1 MHKQHGAAPE
11 TLFSDPESWSGDAV
25 SWRNRTFLL
34 FDRLPV
40 PLAISDPYGRVLM
53 ANPAMAAQWGELPG
67 RLRGRSAMD
76 LFRIPGPGQLHPIA
90 DAVRQGRRS
99 RYPVEVSWSTPS
111 GAERYGEL
119 TVDLLAD
126 APASHP
132 VLLLYLRVRGERA
145 AAPPPAAGTGAGE
158 ASEAELRI
166 LTLLAGG
173 STTARIAGEVG
184 LTVDGVNYHVG
195 RMSRRWGVRNRAA
208 LVAHAYVT
216 GLLAPGVWPPAPAG

>member
-1 MHKQHGAAPE
+1 MHGAAPG
-11 TLFSDPESWSGDAV
+11 TLFSEPESWSGDAV
-25 SWRNRTFLL
+25 SWRNRSFLL

-40 PLAISDPYGRVLM
+40 PLALCDPYGRVLM

-76 LFRIPGPGQLHPIA
+76 LFLIPGPGQLHPIGE
-90 DAVRQGRRS
+90 AVRQGRRS
-99 RYPVEVSWSTPS
+99 RYPVEVSWSTPT
-111 GAERYGEL
+111 GVERYGEL
-119 TVDLLAD
+119 TVDLLGEGS
-126 APASHP
+126 ASHP
-132 VLLLYLRVRGERA
+132 VLLLYLRVRGERP
-145 AAPPPAAGTGAGE
+145 APAPPAARSGAAEVG
-158 ASEAELRI
+158 EAELRI

-184 LTVDGVNYHVG
+184 LTVDGVNYHLG